1 LKRQVRTA
9 FDLQR
14 HRAASFSVMF
24 FVGLVAVVLIKNPNL
39 AWSVVQNWYSLLWLS
54 FGSSLVYFLVA
65 CSYKYFVPSSNV
77 ISSAQLVLSENSIR
91 PASSLES
98 SLILPNCLEI
108 IGERSEAKKL
118 DEVFKELLVTTNLEE
133 LRYKAKRCLFYLG
146 CEVEQIDEDT
156 IIEILIDQLVKTN
169 HSKQADLI
177 SRHFLYLVENN
188 RIVE

>member
-1 LKRQVRTA
+1 M
-9 FDLQR
+9 
-14 HRAASFSVMF
+14 S

-39 AWSVVQNWYSLLWLS
+39 AWSVVQNWYSLLWLG
-54 FGSSLVYFLVA
+54 FGCSLVYFFVA
-65 CSYKYFVPSSNV
+65 YSYKYFVPSSDV
-77 ISSAQLVLSENSIR
+77 ISSAHLASSEDSIR
-91 PASSLES
+91 PASSQES
-98 SLILPNCLEI
+98 SLILPSRLEI

-133 LRYKAKRCLFYLG
+133 LRYKAKRCLLYFG
-146 CEVEQIDEDT
+146 CDVEKIDEDT
-156 IIEILIDQLVKTN
+156 MIEILIDQLVKTN

>member
-1 LKRQVRTA
+1 
-9 FDLQR
+9 
-14 HRAASFSVMF
+14 MF

-54 FGSSLVYFLVA
+54 FGCSLVYFLVA

-77 ISSAQLVLSENSIR
+77 ISSPQLESSEDSISR
-91 PASSLES
+91 ASSPAS
-98 SLILPNCLEI
+98 SLILPNRLGI

-118 DEVFKELLVTTNLEE
+118 DEVFKELLVTANLEE
-133 LRYKAKRCLFYLG
+133 LRSKAKRCLFFLG
-146 CEVEQIDEDT
+146 CEVEKIDEET
-156 IIEILIDQLVKTN
+156 MIEILIDQLVKAN
-169 HSKQADLI
+169 YSKQADLI